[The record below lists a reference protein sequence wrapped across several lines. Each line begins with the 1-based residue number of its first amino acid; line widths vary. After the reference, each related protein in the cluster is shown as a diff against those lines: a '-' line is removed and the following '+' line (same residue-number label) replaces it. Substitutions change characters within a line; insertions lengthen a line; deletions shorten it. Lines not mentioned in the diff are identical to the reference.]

1 MKKEYSKQV
10 EQSKEITCEDE
21 LEKVVREG
29 ARKILMEALELE
41 VTEFLERSW
50 HERKGF
56 FKGYR
61 NGYGRERSI
70 AIGYGQVKIRPP
82 RVRDIPE
89 GVEGFQSKI
98 LSPYQRSSRGM
109 QMHLARLYL
118 EGLSSGDFE
127 PVFRELLGE
136 TAPLSPSSIIRLKE
150 RWQEGYDAWKTR
162 FLSEHRYV
170 YLWVDGIYLRA
181 GLEKEKTAL
190 LVVVGVKEDGNKEL
204 VAIKEGYRESKDSW
218 AEVLRDLRCRGL
230 TNPLLLIGDG
240 ALGIWAAIR
249 EVYPEVKEQRCWNH
263 KILNVLNKLPKRLWK
278 EARRR
283 LREIYNAPGKAWCV
297 EWAEDY
303 ARSLRKRGY
312 EDAAETVLRDFK
324 EFTTFYDFPKE
335 HWKHIRTTN
344 PLESIFAGVRLRS
357 NVTKRFR
364 KPRTALYMVF
374 KLIERLSINWKA
386 MKGKELVVHLIQV

>member
-150 RWQEGYDAWKTR
+150 RWQEEYDAWKTR
-162 FLSEHRYV
+162 SLSEHRYV

-230 TNPLLLIGDG
+230 TNPLLFIGDG
-240 ALGIWAAIR
+240 ALGI
-249 EVYPEVKEQRCWNH
+249 
-263 KILNVLNKLPKRLWK
+263 
-278 EARRR
+278 
-283 LREIYNAPGKAWCV
+283 
-297 EWAEDY
+297 
-303 ARSLRKRGY
+303 
-312 EDAAETVLRDFK
+312 
-324 EFTTFYDFPKE
+324 
-335 HWKHIRTTN
+335 
-344 PLESIFAGVRLRS
+344 
-357 NVTKRFR
+357 
-364 KPRTALYMVF
+364 
-374 KLIERLSINWKA
+374 
-386 MKGKELVVHLIQV
+386 